1 MKIVAS
7 GGIMGKPLASKP
19 GTTQWCGSGS
29 PFNRLELDAVGT
41 AK

>member
-1 MKIVAS
+1 L
-7 GGIMGKPLASKP
+7 PLASKP